1 MAWSIHIDKSLIAFD
16 RVLTLLIFGSI
27 HYVSVV
33 RDVRRLRLVELTFI
47 KLLVFLVFLF
57 ATVITL
63 HDSLS
68 I

>member
-1 MAWSIHIDKSLIAFD
+1 MTWSINIDKSLIAFD

-47 KLLVFLVFLF
+47 KLLVFLVFLL

-63 HDSLS
+63 NDSLS